1 MPTFPNLFLVVGP
14 NAATGHA
21 SVVFAIETHVNLIA
35 QLMRPVLQR
44 AVRAVGVSR
53 AACGAY
59 NAALQRRLAA
69 STFAACASYYRAGRT
84 GTNFVIFPGPMGL
97 LWWWARAPVWSR
109 YELVGGAAWVR
120 ARRRRTLVRLVLVPI
135 VLVVVAMTMAVTVR
149 PDLLK
154 RVPYIQTPAFVDT
167 VDSTHL
173 WIHGL
178 WGRVRYVGGSCWGP
192 EDVLTR
198 FTAPGCVK
206 RAPYSPHRAGIELF
220 YSYRRF
226 TCW

>member
-35 QLMRPVLQR
+35 QLMQPVLQH

-135 VLVVVAMTMAVTVR
+135 VLVVVAVTVAVTVR

-178 WGRVRYVGGSCWGP
+178 WERVRYVGGSCWGP